1 MVVYNIR
8 LGYDGSPNGIHGV
21 GGVLDIP
28 PPVVRLHAEQK
39 VGSRETASGRFPGST
54 ILATTVGSWRRSR
67 RRQRSSGKSCL
78 IQDEARI
85 YAKDLRVEAE

>member
-28 PPVVRLHAEQK
+28 PPGCSPPCGAKGWLPGKPRPFGFLGVRSLRLRWVRGDVPSDAN
-39 VGSRETASGRFPGST
+39 A
-54 ILATTVGSWRRSR
+54 A
-67 RRQRSSGKSCL
+67 QRSL
-78 IQDEARI
+78 
-85 YAKDLRVEAE
+85 V

>member
-28 PPVVRLHAEQK
+28 PPGCSPPCGAKGWLPGNRVRP
-39 VGSRETASGRFPGST
+39 VPGST
-54 ILATTVGSWRRSR
+54 ILATTLGFV
-67 RRQRSSGKSCL
+67 QTFPATPTQLSGVLS
-78 IQDEARI
+78 DPG
-85 YAKDLRVEAE
+85 